1 MNISAEWI
9 INKAKKRIYAIT
21 HAKVVVRGKSTV
33 DADLTAIENRLTAI
47 EENGVPGSGSG
58 VAINLAKALAVGEVT
73 ILTSGWEADENGY
86 HLDITNSSITASV
99 IPVMVVNPNSYDSAK
114 ECGLKGYCQSFDGY
128 VRILSDSVPKSAIT
142 ASFALI
148 GQRDETDISGLPMA
162 SEDTAGLVKI
172 GEGFVSDDGVI
183 SVDKDVVITKDNIA
197 DDDEATQKLIN
208 ILNG

>member
-1 MNISAEWI
+1 
-9 INKAKKRIYAIT
+9 
-21 HAKVVVRGKSTV
+21 
-33 DADLTAIENRLTAI
+33 
-47 EENGVPGSGSG
+47 
-58 VAINLAKALAVGEVT
+58 
-73 ILTSGWEADENGY
+73 
-86 HLDITNSSITASV
+86 
-99 IPVMVVNPNSYDSAK
+99 MVVNPNSYDSAK
-114 ECGLKGYCQSFDGY
+114 ECGLKGYCQSLDGY

-172 GEGFVSDDGVI
+172 GEGFVSEDGVI

>member
-33 DADLTAIENRLTAI
+33 DADLTAIENRLTTI
-47 EENGVPGSGSG
+47 EENG
-58 VAINLAKALAVGEVT
+58 ALAVGEVT
-73 ILTSGWEADENGY
+73 IPTSGWEADENGY

-99 IPVMVVNPNSYDSAK
+99 IPVMVVNPNSYASAK

-148 GQRDETDISGLPMA
+148 GQRDETDVSGLPMA

-172 GEGFVSDDGVI
+172 GEGFVSEDGVI